1 MIIKGFF
8 GSITKFAIIV
18 KLFLYMF
25 ITFLGLLKMSSK
37 LETCCGFFIEYLA
50 KNLERKILAFTQ
62 RGLTYHML
70 MRILFV
76 MAKISGHFH

>member
-1 MIIKGFF
+1 MIIKGIF

-37 LETCCGFFIEYLA
+37 LETCCGFCIEYLA
-50 KNLERKILAFTQ
+50 KNLEKKILAFTQ
-62 RGLTYHML
+62 RGLTYHMP

-76 MAKISGHFH
+76 MAKMSGHFH